1 LKHGGQQQ
9 VPALNKP
16 AAAPDFASLNP
27 GYALLFEVD
36 AAASA
41 LCPAYFPVR

>member
-1 LKHGGQQQ
+1 MRDQTSRL
-9 VPALNKP
+9 PP
-16 AAAPDFASLNP
+16 PDFASLNP